1 MSNILTDI
9 LGFFKRKKF
18 VDRAKD
24 DDVVV
29 LGIHEQPK
37 MLGVASPI
45 PYKDARLIKVVDLM
59 RDPCEIVNWPLD
71 GTDPGVFLGKEI
83 DPNDPSTC
91 YYAFRRLRSISLNL
105 SITENGDFLEFDTLG
120 EPNKAENVITT
131 DVGQVGQIGLFKDKL
146 GETLRFRSIYSSD
159 GSIALQLSTDENAV
173 DIRCTLDCANVG
185 SGAEV
190 YKEKDIASQKFLFRT
205 LISSDDSLSI
215 KQEEDEIDIVSNIV
229 GDNVGQGIEVY
240 RDKTTQPSPFN
251 TLNFRTLKS
260 SDSTVTINLDG
271 NDEIDFTV
279 KDPPVVIPW
288 SINGLARDV
297 GNTSGGFHYHTQVIW
312 SSGNDQAPG
321 AGQSSFGAG
330 YIIPY
335 RVTVT
340 EILIKWRMK
349 ATVGISVG
357 DDVTWK
363 LGKLTYPQSSPPAGA
378 STTTLDTDEATV
390 NFTDSGFSLTGLT
403 LSSADNKS
411 WPYKSHVL
419 SEAAVGVGYVLD
431 KGDILVLMHMKP
443 LNDWISIDSDFEVT
457 LLGVV
462 GDLPIHTLPTIDPEE
477 PAS

>member
-18 VDRAKD
+18 VDQAKD

-59 RDPCEIVNWPLD
+59 RDPCEIVNWPLN
-71 GTDPGVFLGKEI
+71 GTEPGVFLGKEI
-83 DPNDPSTC
+83 DPNDPGTC

-105 SITENGDFLEFDTLG
+105 SITQNGDFLEFDTLG

-131 DVGQVGQIGLFKDKL
+131 DVEELGQIGLFKDKL

-159 GSIALQLSTDENAV
+159 GSIALQLSADENAV
-173 DIRCTLDCANVG
+173 DFTCTLDCDNVG

-190 YKEKDIASQKFLFRT
+190 YKEKDIPSQKFL
-205 LISSDDSLSI
+205 
-215 KQEEDEIDIVSNIV
+215 
-229 GDNVGQGIEVY
+229 
-240 RDKTTQPSPFN
+240 
-251 TLNFRTLKS
+251 FRTLKS
-260 SDSTVTINLDG
+260 SDSTVTIKEEEN
-271 NDEIDFTV
+271 EIDFTV
-279 KDPPVVIPW
+279 KAPLPFVPW

-321 AGQSSFGAG
+321 AGQSSFGTG

-335 RVTVT
+335 KVTVT

-349 ATVGISVG
+349 SSIGIQVGN
-357 DDVTWK
+357 DVTWK
-363 LGKLTYPQSSPPAGA
+363 IGKLTNPGSFPPPGA
-378 STTTLDTDEATV
+378 STTTLDTDEGLV

-411 WPYKSHVL
+411 WPYKTHTL
-419 SEAAVGVGYVLD
+419 AEPLLGTGYVLD

-443 LNDWISIDSDFEVT
+443 TNGDWVSVDSDFEVT
-457 LLGVV
+457 LSGFIGSLEPEIPE
-462 GDLPIHTLPTIDPEE
+462 DPIEPPIEEEVPAEE
-477 PAS
+477 PPSEEPDAPIKDPNAEPES